1 MPCDSNHW
9 LTGCTAGEL
18 QGTQHPSRWL
28 GSGFGEKGL
37 KIATKSIRELIHGLL
52 MQQPQ
57 LHFRDWGGNQAI
69 RPHPEHCINIAQ
81 HLGLKYAFF
90 SLYLLWFW
98 VSGVMQGYIA
108 VRPACKIQEVNLA
121 SAQGLV
127 RGSGS
132 RRGGKQR
139 RGDFEAHSLVQ
150 WKVLAVD
157 GRSQY
162 LGCS

>member
-69 RPHPEHCINIAQ
+69 RPHPEHCTT
-81 HLGLKYAFF
+81 LGSKICFFF
-90 SLYLLWFW
+90 SIPFMILSQWSDAGLHSRTSSLQNSGGEFSFC
-98 VSGVMQGYIA
+98 SGVGEREWIPQGREAEEGGFWGTQLGAMKGISGGW
-108 VRPACKIQEVNLA
+108 QEPIP
-121 SAQGLV
+121 GL
-127 RGSGS
+127 
-132 RRGGKQR
+132 
-139 RGDFEAHSLVQ
+139 
-150 WKVLAVD
+150 
-157 GRSQY
+157 
-162 LGCS
+162 